1 MPDGEIVINTELDN
15 KEAQKELDRLIKKIQ
30 KSQQALAEK
39 KDNQSGIAA
48 ELKSATDEAIK
59 TEDTVARLMEELN
72 GLKDIT
78 NGRAVASP
86 GATIDA
92 YQKQSQISDELKRQ
106 EDILKEQNKQAEKI
120 GEKYAEITDKV
131 LDEER
136 ALAAARDRAGELQK
150 QIAEQEKAPEIIKA
164 TSDAVE
170 KFSMRVKKLA
180 KRVLVF
186 TVIAS
191 ALRKLKTWFTNVL
204 KTNDQAQKAFAQ
216 LKAALLTLA
225 QPIVNVLIPAFIAF
239 VQILAR
245 VVAGLARL
253 VSALFG
259 TSAKASADAAKALND
274 ETKAIKGAGSAA
286 KKAGKSLAAFDEI
299 NQLSDSSSGGGV
311 SLDPDFSIFD
321 EADKRFDKIAKAVA
335 LIGAGLLAWKIS
347 DKLPGILGTVMQKI
361 AGIAIA
367 CGGLILIWDAVSDA
381 FENGIN
387 WGNLGELLLGATA
400 LVGGLALAFG
410 KVGAGIGVVIAGG
423 ALLITAFNDIA
434 TNGTNLKNALAL
446 LAGLVLT
453 GLGFFILTGSVIP
466 LVIAGILAVVAAV
479 LALTGNLEEFAVN
492 LKENILGGII
502 DFITG
507 VFTGDW
513 EKAWD
518 GVKKIFKGIWNSIV
532 IVVESAINIM
542 IKGINWL
549 ISKLNTIH
557 FDIPDWVPIIG
568 GKSFGIHINPVAE
581 VKLPRLATGAVI
593 PPNREFLA
601 VLGDQKSGTN
611 IETPLATMI
620 QAFKQALAEGG
631 YSGANEAVLV
641 CDKDVLGK
649 VIYKLNKAEGSRI
662 GINLTGV

>member
-1 MPDGEIVINTELDN
+1 MPDGEIIINTELDN

-120 GEKYAEITDKV
+120 GKKYAEITDKV

-225 QPIVNVLIPAFIAF
+225 QPIVNVLIPAFVAF

-274 ETKAIKGAGSAA
+274 ETKAIKGVGSAA

-434 TNGTNLKNALAL
+434 TNGTNLKNTLAL

-662 GINLTGV
+662 GVNLTGV

>member
-1 MPDGEIVINTELDN
+1 MPDGEIIINTELDN

-120 GEKYAEITDKV
+120 GKKYAEITDKV

-225 QPIVNVLIPAFIAF
+225 QPIVNVLIPAFVAF

-259 TSAKASADAAKALND
+259 TSVKASADAAKALND

-299 NQLSDSSSGGGV
+299 NQLSDSSSGGGA

-434 TNGTNLKNALAL
+434 TNGTNLKNTLAL

-662 GINLTGV
+662 GVNLTGV

>member
-1 MPDGEIVINTELDN
+1 MPDGEIIINTELDN

-120 GEKYAEITDKV
+120 GKKYAEITDKV

-225 QPIVNVLIPAFIAF
+225 QPIVNVLIPAFVAF

-410 KVGAGIGVVIAGG
+410 KVGSGIGVVIAGG

-434 TNGTNLKNALAL
+434 TNGTNLKNTLAL

-466 LVIAGILAVVAAV
+466 LVIAGILAVIAAV

-649 VIYKLNKAEGSRI
+649 VIYKLNKAEGRRI
-662 GINLTGV
+662 GVNLTGV

>member
-1 MPDGEIVINTELDN
+1 MPDGEIIINTELDN

-120 GEKYAEITDKV
+120 GKKYAEITDKV

-150 QIAEQEKAPEIIKA
+150 QIAEQERAPEIIKA

-225 QPIVNVLIPAFIAF
+225 QPIVNVLIPAFVAF

-259 TSAKASADAAKALND
+259 TSVKASADAAKALND

-434 TNGTNLKNALAL
+434 TNGTNLKNTLAL

>member
-120 GEKYAEITDKV
+120 GKKYAEITDKV

-136 ALAAARDRAGELQK
+136 ALAAARDRVGELQK

-225 QPIVNVLIPAFIAF
+225 QPIVNVLIPAFVAF

-381 FENGIN
+381 LENGIN

-410 KVGAGIGVVIAGG
+410 KVGAGIGVVITGG

-434 TNGTNLKNALAL
+434 TNGTNLKNTLAL

-466 LVIAGILAVVAAV
+466 LVIAGILAVIAAV

-513 EKAWD
+513 EKAWN

-662 GINLTGV
+662 GVNLTGV

>member
-1 MPDGEIVINTELDN
+1 MPDGEIIINTELDN

-120 GEKYAEITDKV
+120 GKKYAEITDKV

-225 QPIVNVLIPAFIAF
+225 QPIVNVLIPAFVAF

-321 EADKRFDKIAKAVA
+321 EADKRFDKIVKAVA

-434 TNGTNLKNALAL
+434 TNGTNLKNTLAL

-513 EKAWD
+513 EKAWN

-557 FDIPDWVPIIG
+557 FDVPDWVPIIG

-662 GINLTGV
+662 GVNLTGV

>member
-1 MPDGEIVINTELDN
+1 MPDGEIIINTELDN

-120 GEKYAEITDKV
+120 GKKYAEITDKV

-150 QIAEQEKAPEIIKA
+150 QIAEQERAPEIIKA

-225 QPIVNVLIPAFIAF
+225 QPIVNVLIPAFVAF

-259 TSAKASADAAKALND
+259 TSVKASADAAKALND

-434 TNGTNLKNALAL
+434 TNGTNLKNTLAL

-662 GINLTGV
+662 GVNLTGV

>member
-1 MPDGEIVINTELDN
+1 MPDGEIIINTELDN

-78 NGRAVASP
+78 NWRAVASP

-120 GEKYAEITDKV
+120 GKKYAEITDKV

-150 QIAEQEKAPEIIKA
+150 QIAEQERAPEIIKA

-225 QPIVNVLIPAFIAF
+225 QPIVNVLIPAFVAF

-259 TSAKASADAAKALND
+259 TSVKASADAAKALND

-434 TNGTNLKNALAL
+434 TNGTNLKNTLAL

-513 EKAWD
+513 EKAWN

-662 GINLTGV
+662 GVNLTGV

>member
-1 MPDGEIVINTELDN
+1 MPDGEIIINTELDN

-120 GEKYAEITDKV
+120 GKKYAEITDKV

-191 ALRKLKTWFTNVL
+191 ALRKLKTWFTNVS

-225 QPIVNVLIPAFIAF
+225 QPLLNVLIPAFVAF

-274 ETKAIKGAGSAA
+274 ETKAIKGVGSAA

-347 DKLPGILGTVMQKI
+347 DKLPGVLGTVMQKI

-387 WGNLGELLLGATA
+387 WGNLGELLLGTTA

-434 TNGTNLKNALAL
+434 TNGTNLKNTLAL

-513 EKAWD
+513 EKAWN

-662 GINLTGV
+662 GVNLTGV

>member
-1 MPDGEIVINTELDN
+1 MPDGEIIINTELDN

-106 EDILKEQNKQAEKI
+106 ENILKEQNKQAEKI
-120 GEKYAEITDKV
+120 GKKYAEITDKV

-225 QPIVNVLIPAFIAF
+225 QPIVNVLIPAFVAF

-410 KVGAGIGVVIAGG
+410 KVGSGIGVVIAGG

-434 TNGTNLKNALAL
+434 TNGTNLKNTLAL

-466 LVIAGILAVVAAV
+466 LVIAGILAVIAAV

-662 GINLTGV
+662 GVNLTGV

>member
-1 MPDGEIVINTELDN
+1 MPDGEIIINTELDN

-59 TEDTVARLMEELN
+59 TEDAVARLMEELN

-92 YQKQSQISDELKRQ
+92 YQKQSKISDELKRQ

-120 GEKYAEITDKV
+120 GKKYAEITDKV

-150 QIAEQEKAPEIIKA
+150 QIAEQEKSPEIIKA

-225 QPIVNVLIPAFIAF
+225 QPIVNVLIPAFVAF

-321 EADKRFDKIAKAVA
+321 EADKRFDKVAKAVA

-434 TNGTNLKNALAL
+434 TNGTNLKNTLAL

-479 LALTGNLEEFAVN
+479 LVLTGNLEEFAVN

-662 GINLTGV
+662 GVNLTGV

>member
-1 MPDGEIVINTELDN
+1 MPDGEIIINTELDN

-120 GEKYAEITDKV
+120 GKKYAEITDKV

-191 ALRKLKTWFTNVL
+191 AMRKLKTWFTNVL

-225 QPIVNVLIPAFIAF
+225 QPIVNVLIPAFVAF

-245 VVAGLARL
+245 VVAGLAWL

-274 ETKAIKGAGSAA
+274 ETKAIKGTGSAA

-434 TNGTNLKNALAL
+434 TNGTNLKNTLAL

-662 GINLTGV
+662 GVNLTGV

>member
-1 MPDGEIVINTELDN
+1 MPDGEIIINTELDN

-59 TEDTVARLMEELN
+59 TEDAVARLMEELN

-92 YQKQSQISDELKRQ
+92 YQKQSKISDELKRQ

-120 GEKYAEITDKV
+120 GKKYAEITDKV

-150 QIAEQEKAPEIIKA
+150 QIAEQEKSPEIIKA

-225 QPIVNVLIPAFIAF
+225 QPIVNVLIPAFVAF

-321 EADKRFDKIAKAVA
+321 EADKRFDKVAKAVA

-434 TNGTNLKNALAL
+434 TNGTNLKNTLAL
-446 LAGLVLT
+446 LAGLVLN

-479 LALTGNLEEFAVN
+479 LVLTGNLEEFAVN

-620 QAFKQALAEGG
+620 QAFKQALAEDG

-662 GINLTGV
+662 GVNLTGV

>member
-1 MPDGEIVINTELDN
+1 MPDGEIIINTELDN

-59 TEDTVARLMEELN
+59 TEDTVAHLMEELN

-120 GEKYAEITDKV
+120 GKNYAEITDKV

-225 QPIVNVLIPAFIAF
+225 QPIVNVLIPAFVAF

-410 KVGAGIGVVIAGG
+410 KVGAGIGVVITGG

-434 TNGTNLKNALAL
+434 TNGTNLKNTLAL

-466 LVIAGILAVVAAV
+466 LVIAGILAVIAAV

-513 EKAWD
+513 EKAWN

-662 GINLTGV
+662 GVNLTGV

>member
-1 MPDGEIVINTELDN
+1 MPDGEIIINTELDN

-120 GEKYAEITDKV
+120 GKKYAEITDKV
-131 LDEER
+131 LNEER

-225 QPIVNVLIPAFIAF
+225 QPIVNVLIPAFVAF

-434 TNGTNLKNALAL
+434 TNGTNLKNTLAL

-557 FDIPDWVPIIG
+557 FDIPDWIPIIG

-662 GINLTGV
+662 GVNLTGV

>member
-1 MPDGEIVINTELDN
+1 MPDGEIIINTELDN

-120 GEKYAEITDKV
+120 GKKYAEITDKV

-225 QPIVNVLIPAFIAF
+225 QPIVNVLIPAFVAF

-253 VSALFG
+253 VSSLFG

-434 TNGTNLKNALAL
+434 TNGTNLKNTLAL

-557 FDIPDWVPIIG
+557 FDIPDWIPIIG

-662 GINLTGV
+662 GVNLTGV

>member
-1 MPDGEIVINTELDN
+1 MPDGEIIINTELDN

-39 KDNQSGIAA
+39 KYNQSGIAA

-120 GEKYAEITDKV
+120 GKKYAEITDKV

-225 QPIVNVLIPAFIAF
+225 QPIVNVLIPAFVAF

-434 TNGTNLKNALAL
+434 TNGANLKNTLAL

-466 LVIAGILAVVAAV
+466 LVIVGILAVVAAV

-513 EKAWD
+513 EKAWN

-662 GINLTGV
+662 GVNLTGV

>member
-1 MPDGEIVINTELDN
+1 MPDGEIIINTELDN

-59 TEDTVARLMEELN
+59 TEDTVARLIEELN

-120 GEKYAEITDKV
+120 GKKYAEITDKV

-225 QPIVNVLIPAFIAF
+225 QPIVNVLIPAFVAF

-299 NQLSDSSSGGGV
+299 NQLSDSSSSGGV

-367 CGGLILIWDAVSDA
+367 CGGLFLIWDAVSDA

-434 TNGTNLKNALAL
+434 TNGTNLKNTLAL

-466 LVIAGILAVVAAV
+466 LVIAGILAVIAAV

-513 EKAWD
+513 EKAWN

-662 GINLTGV
+662 GVNLTGV

>member
-1 MPDGEIVINTELDN
+1 MPDGEIIINTELDN

-59 TEDTVARLMEELN
+59 TEDAVARLMEELN

-92 YQKQSQISDELKRQ
+92 YQKQSKISDELKRQ

-120 GEKYAEITDKV
+120 GKKYAEITDKV

-150 QIAEQEKAPEIIKA
+150 QIAEQEKSPEIIKA

-170 KFSMRVKKLA
+170 KFSMRVKKLT

-204 KTNDQAQKAFAQ
+204 KTNDQAQKAFAL

-225 QPIVNVLIPAFIAF
+225 QPIVNVLIPAFVAF

-321 EADKRFDKIAKAVA
+321 EADKRFDKVAKAVA

-434 TNGTNLKNALAL
+434 TNGTNLKNTLAL

-479 LALTGNLEEFAVN
+479 LVLTGNLEEFAVN

-662 GINLTGV
+662 GVNLTGV

>member
-1 MPDGEIVINTELDN
+1 MPDGEIIINTELDN

-120 GEKYAEITDKV
+120 GKKYAEITDKV

-150 QIAEQEKAPEIIKA
+150 QIAEQERAPEIIKA

-225 QPIVNVLIPAFIAF
+225 QPIVNVLIPAFVAF

-259 TSAKASADAAKALND
+259 TSVKASADAAKALND

-381 FENGIN
+381 LENGIN

-410 KVGAGIGVVIAGG
+410 KVGAGIGVVITGG

-434 TNGTNLKNALAL
+434 TNGTNLKNTLAL

-466 LVIAGILAVVAAV
+466 LVIAGILAVIAAV

-513 EKAWD
+513 EKAWN

-662 GINLTGV
+662 GVNLTGV

>member
-120 GEKYAEITDKV
+120 GKKYAEITDKV

-367 CGGLILIWDAVSDA
+367 CGGLILIWDAVSDT

-434 TNGTNLKNALAL
+434 TNGTNLKNTLAL

-513 EKAWD
+513 EKAWN

-662 GINLTGV
+662 GVNLTGV

>member
-1 MPDGEIVINTELDN
+1 MPDGEIIINTKLDDKQAQTELNRLTKQIQKMQQSLEEKKGKQNALAEEFNTASSAAADTTVEVERLKGELERVKEITSGKLSVSPIETMEAYANQSLIADELKQQETILESQN
-15 KEAQKELDRLIKKIQ
+15 KEADKLQKRY
-30 KSQQALAEK
+30 
-39 KDNQSGIAA
+39 
-48 ELKSATDEAIK
+48 
-59 TEDTVARLMEELN
+59 
-72 GLKDIT
+72 KDIT
-78 NGRAVASP
+78 DRV
-86 GATIDA
+86 
-92 YQKQSQISDELKRQ
+92 
-106 EDILKEQNKQAEKI
+106 
-120 GEKYAEITDKV
+120 
-131 LDEER
+131 EEETA

-225 QPIVNVLIPAFIAF
+225 QPIVNVLIPAFVAF

-245 VVAGLARL
+245 VVAGLTRL

-259 TSAKASADAAKALND
+259 ASAKASADAAKELND

-299 NQLSDSSSGGGV
+299 NQLSDSSSSGGV

-434 TNGTNLKNALAL
+434 TNGTNLKNTLAL

-620 QAFKQALAEGG
+620 QAFKQALAEYG

-662 GINLTGV
+662 GVNLTGV

>member
-1 MPDGEIVINTELDN
+1 MPDGEIIINTELDN

-120 GEKYAEITDKV
+120 GKKYAEITDKV

-150 QIAEQEKAPEIIKA
+150 HIAEQEKAPEIIKA

-225 QPIVNVLIPAFIAF
+225 QPIVNVLIPAFVAF

-434 TNGTNLKNALAL
+434 TNGTNLKNTLAL

-662 GINLTGV
+662 GVNLTGV